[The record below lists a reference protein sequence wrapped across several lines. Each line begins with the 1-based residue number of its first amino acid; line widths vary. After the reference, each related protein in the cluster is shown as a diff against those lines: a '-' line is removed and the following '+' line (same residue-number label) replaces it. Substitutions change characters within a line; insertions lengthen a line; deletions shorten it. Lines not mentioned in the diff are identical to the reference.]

1 LSADRELT
9 VLSREW
15 CHLCHDLLD
24 ALKPLQDEL
33 GFKVTVVDVDAH
45 EALEARWSE
54 WVPVVLDGDT
64 EICHHFLDES
74 AVRAHLRRIG

>member
-1 LSADRELT
+1 MCRLSFRCDPLSADRELT
-9 VLSREW
+9 VLSRAW

-33 GFKVTVVDVDAH
+33 GFRVKVLDVDADDL
-45 EALEARWSE
+45 LEARWSE

-64 EICHHFLDES
+64 EICHH
-74 AVRAHLRRIG
+74 